1 MKATSRKK
9 RGREWRF
16 LTESLVHHRLL
27 LLLLALFIQQRT
39 EGVSDKDREINCIYV
54 SVTKRQTVK
63 ENNPDMTSP
72 PHLPYLWLLADGRHR
87 NMMTNRMMENKKR
100 QNASS
105 IHSSLQSCRRTDT
118 ETVLMKTLQKH
129 SNIFIYRKRM
139 KVVLRGAESVPD
151 RIQRIKQNTQLKMY
165 K

>member
-1 MKATSRKK
+1 
-9 RGREWRF
+9 
-16 LTESLVHHRLL
+16 
-27 LLLLALFIQQRT
+27 
-39 EGVSDKDREINCIYV
+39 
-54 SVTKRQTVK
+54 
-63 ENNPDMTSP
+63 
-72 PHLPYLWLLADGRHR
+72 
-87 NMMTNRMMENKKR
+87 MTNRMMENKKR